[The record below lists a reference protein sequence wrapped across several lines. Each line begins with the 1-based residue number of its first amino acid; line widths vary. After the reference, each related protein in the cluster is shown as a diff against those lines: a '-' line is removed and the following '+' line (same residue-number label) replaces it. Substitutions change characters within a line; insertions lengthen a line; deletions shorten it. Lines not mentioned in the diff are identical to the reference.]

1 MDVDKLDEKIINVLL
16 ENSRQSYR
24 QVAKKLK
31 VSVATVM
38 NRVKRLEDEKVIKQY
53 TALVDYEKLGYD
65 VAVLIDV
72 RISKGKLFE
81 IERKIATH
89 PNVVAVYDHTGPFD
103 ALILAKFKT
112 RKQMDQFLKHLQT
125 YDFVERTETM
135 LVLNILKEGQIKV

>member
-1 MDVDKLDEKIINVLL
+1 MDVDKLDEKILNTLL

-24 QVAKKLK
+24 QIAKKLK

-53 TALVDYEKLGYD
+53 STLVDYEKLGYD

-81 IERKIATH
+81 IERKIAIH

-112 RKQMDQFLKHLQT
+112 RRQMDQFVKHLQT